1 MPRAEIFGKYQM
13 LTRIASGGM
22 AEVWLARS
30 SSLGG
35 FEKLLAIKRMHPS
48 LSAHQAF
55 ISMFI
60 DEAKLTVRLAHP
72 NIVQVFD
79 FGRVDDDYYMAMEYV
94 EGVDL
99 STLAKQAKRRG
110 AGLPVGTCVYIMRGV
125 FDGLSHAHTRG
136 ARRAE
141 PVVHRDVSPQNVLVS
156 FDGHVKVS
164 DFGIAKAASEIEPT
178 ARGEVFGKLAY
189 VSPEQVRGD
198 PVDEATDLW
207 AAGVVLHELLANRR
221 LFAKGNDLETMD
233 AVENGPIP
241 RPRDLNPDVPPELD
255 DLVMAAL
262 VRDPARRL
270 RSAREAA
277 EAMALIQGKHYPS
290 VTQYKLTEC
299 ILELWDGH
307 LPRILPELARRAS
320 SRGQAPSPAP
330 EESTMDHRPPV
341 TMGSVV
347 QQTQRLGAA
356 TAGLAL
362 NALRGVHQIRADS
375 AWTDEATYAS
385 IRALEPTSGGRL
397 DGGPVGDAARRALD
411 LEEDAQATERAPA
424 ARRAPDD
431 REVSRLKRLFV
442 TQPNLWVLVDIG
454 EQWLRA
460 GQPRRAMGA
469 LKLAAAK
476 FAQRGLLI
484 QAATIY
490 RVMLEQAPLDEPL
503 REEIKR
509 LPALQ
514 GLPNAELLELV
525 FDEHDESA
533 DFSDYLDLFEASE
546 QAVDVYTES
555 PVLSSLNAE
564 QLVRVVETLTLS
576 RFQPGDV
583 IVREGD
589 PGDSFFFIGR
599 GRVVVSASDFEG
611 TKIYLT
617 SLSDGDCFGEHG
629 FFTGE
634 RRNATVEPVEEVW
647 LMEAQRPTLNRVLQ
661 DYPTVRESL
670 RRFYRDRIAE
680 SLLAKSPLFSGLDVK
695 QRRQLAERFS
705 FETYQAGDLVIREGD
720 QSDAFYAIKSGRV
733 RVYAGTDE
741 APTELAELG
750 AGEIFGEIAAL
761 EGSRRTASVRA
772 QTECELL
779 RLEAAELN
787 AMLAKNLEIRRMIE
801 AQIAARAEAKIQKI
815 IDEA

>member
-48 LSAHQAF
+48 LSRHQAF
-55 ISMFI
+55 VSMFI

-110 AGLPVGTCVYIMRGV
+110 AGLPVGLCVYIMRAV
-125 FDGLSHAHTRG
+125 FDGLAHAHTQGPRQ
-136 ARRAE
+136 AE

-156 FDGHVKVS
+156 FDGHVKVN
-164 DFGIAKAASEIEPT
+164 DFGIAKAVSEIEPT
-178 ARGEVFGKLAY
+178 TRGEVFGKLAY
-189 VSPEQVRGD
+189 VSPEQVRGE

-221 LFAKGNDLETMD
+221 LFARGSDLETMD
-233 AVENGPIP
+233 AVEGGPIP
-241 RPRDLNPDVPPELD
+241 HPRELNPEVPEDLD
-255 DLVMAAL
+255 ALVMAAL
-262 VRDPARRL
+262 ARDPQQRL
-270 RSAREAA
+270 RSARKAA
-277 EAMALIQGKHYPS
+277 ETMALLQSKHYPEI
-290 VTQYKLTEC
+290 TQYKLTEH
-299 ILELWDGH
+299 IIDLWDGQ
-307 LPRILPELARRAS
+307 LPRVLPPLPGARPVS
-320 SRGQAPSPAP
+320 QAAPAPAP
-330 EESTMDHRPPV
+330 EGTMDHRPPV

-347 QQTQRLGAA
+347 QQTQRVGAA

-362 NALRGVHQIRADS
+362 SALRGVHQIRADS
-375 AWTDEATYAS
+375 AWTDEATFAS
-385 IRALEPTSGGRL
+385 LRPRTLAGSLV
-397 DGGPVGDAARRALD
+397 DDAA
-411 LEEDAQATERAPA
+411 ATERAPA
-424 ARRAPDD
+424 ARGPAPES

-454 EQWLRA
+454 EAWLEA
-460 GQPRRAMGA
+460 GEPRLALGA

-490 RVMLEQAPLDEPL
+490 RLMMAHIPLDEPL

-509 LPALQ
+509 LPSLQ
-514 GLPNAELLELV
+514 GLPNVELLAQV
-525 FDEHDESA
+525 FDEEDDTA

-546 QAVDVYTES
+546 QPVDVYTES

-564 QLVRVVETLTLS
+564 QLVRVVEALDFS
-576 RFQPGDV
+576 RHQPGDA
-583 IVREGD
+583 IVKEGD
-589 PGDSFFFIGR
+589 AGDSFFFIGR
-599 GRVVVSASDFEG
+599 GRVVVSGADFEG
-611 TKIYLT
+611 NKLYLT

-634 RRNATVEPVEEVW
+634 RRNATIEPVEEVW
-647 LMEAQRPTLNRVLQ
+647 LLEAQRPTLNRVLQ

-695 QRRQLAERFS
+695 QRRHLAARFT
-705 FETYQAGDLVIREGD
+705 FETYQTGDLVIREGD
-720 QSDAFYAIKSGRV
+720 QSDAFYAIKSGQV
-733 RVYAGTDE
+733 RVYAGDDE
-741 APTELAELG
+741 APTELARLG

-772 QTECELL
+772 LTECELL
-779 RLEAAELN
+779 RLEAGELN
-787 AMLAKNLEIRRMIE
+787 AMLAKNLEIRKMIE
-801 AQIAARAEAKIQKI
+801 AQIARRAEAKIQKI
-815 IDEA
+815 IEEA